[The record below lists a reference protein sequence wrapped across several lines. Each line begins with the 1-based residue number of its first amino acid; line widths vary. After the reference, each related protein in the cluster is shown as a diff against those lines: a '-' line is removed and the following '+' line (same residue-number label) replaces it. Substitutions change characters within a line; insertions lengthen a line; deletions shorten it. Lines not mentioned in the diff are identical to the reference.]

1 LGREAPPR
9 RSEMPKQIITRPRG
23 TSDILPADTPVWR
36 YLEELAIN
44 LFESYGYGEI
54 RVPVFE
60 DSALFERGVGETTDI
75 VEKEMYTF
83 ADRKGRTMALRPEG
97 TASVVRAYVEHKMY
111 AQQPIQKLYYRG
123 PMFRYERPQAGRER
137 QFYQLGIE
145 SLGSEHPAVD
155 FEVIYI
161 AFDYYRRLGLK
172 SISIKLNSL
181 GCSQDRV
188 GYSNMLRDHFATVR
202 DGLCANCNT
211 RLERNPLRILDCK
224 EPQCKE
230 LAGSAPSS
238 LDGVCA
244 ECREH
249 FDAVLGH
256 LREFDVP
263 FDVDTTIVRGLDY
276 YTRTVFEVVHSSLG
290 AQDALMGGGRYD
302 DLVELMGGPSTPAA
316 GFALGV
322 GRAILA
328 LRGEGIELPSQ
339 RPPDLY
345 IAAIGDSARKKGL
358 SLAVRARSNA
368 LRVEMDYE
376 DRSFKSHLR
385 NANRLGARFVA
396 IIGEDEVAR
405 DVVQLRNMAE
415 STQVEL
421 TEEKTLEELTG
432 SKSLPA

>member
-1 LGREAPPR
+1 MGPDAPPR

-36 YLEELAIN
+36 YVEELAID

-111 AQQPIQKLYYRG
+111 AQQPMQKLYYRG

-145 SLGSEHPAVD
+145 NLGSEHPAVD

-172 SISIKLNSL
+172 SISIRLNSL
-181 GCSQDRV
+181 GCSDDRV
-188 GYSNMLRDHFATVR
+188 EYSNMLRDHFTTVR
-202 DGLCANCNT
+202 DQLCPNCKA

-224 EPQCKE
+224 EPHCKE

-238 LDGVCA
+238 LDGVCG

-249 FDAVLGH
+249 FDAVLSH

-263 FDVDTTIVRGLDY
+263 FEVDTTIVRGLDY

-302 DLVELMGGPSTPAA
+302 DLVELMGGPTTPAA

-328 LRGEGIELPSQ
+328 VRGEGIELPSQ

-368 LRVEMDYE
+368 LRVEMDYD

-405 DVVQLRNMAE
+405 DVVQLKNMAE